1 MIKIIEGECVR
12 EMDKMQRKSFDMI
25 IADPPFGIDYDGKT
39 ANHNR
44 KKSLVMDGY
53 EDVPPKE
60 YEEFS
65 SNWMW
70 QASNVLRD
78 SGSMWVFSSW
88 NSLEKVLR
96 SLDRTDFEIVNHIIW
111 EYNFPIYTSR
121 KFTNSHYHLLY
132 CCKKGHSK
140 MRTYNRDCRFA
151 DDDVDD
157 TKHKLQYA
165 DRSDVWRIPKTYLKG
180 EVKVATRLP
189 DELVR
194 KIFQYSTNKGFS
206 VLDPFAGSGTS
217 GKIGKELECDVTL
230 IDQNPECIAY
240 MKGRGL

>member
-132 CCKKGHSK
+132 C
-140 MRTYNRDCRFA
+140 
-151 DDDVDD
+151 
-157 TKHKLQYA
+157 
-165 DRSDVWRIPKTYLKG
+165 
-180 EVKVATRLP
+180 
-189 DELVR
+189 
-194 KIFQYSTNKGFS
+194 
-206 VLDPFAGSGTS
+206 
-217 GKIGKELECDVTL
+217 
-230 IDQNPECIAY
+230 
-240 MKGRGL
+240 